1 MKNLIITIGIL
12 LLLSNELQSQTSGI
26 LSQNL
31 VISKTNSPYVLTGD
45 LQIPENLSITINE
58 GGEINGNNFQIRT
71 KGDFIVNG
79 TKQNPVKINNITLNA
94 IGTNGDL
101 GYSIIDINYS
111 IIRRSKILTPTGNSD
126 KPKNFKLK
134 NSYINTENLF
144 SGNNSTIYGWYFPIE
159 ISGNIFENAPTIF
172 GINTKEQQINIVNNN
187 FKSWPTNSYY
197 KGVITWYTYDSSKVN
212 IKFNCFGDTSKVAA
226 TYYYSESNQFNMNSN
241 YWGSNNKDIIDKMI
255 YDGKDDIAFKSLNYE
270 PYLNTCPVETPKLI
284 IPKVKKR
291 QYDIQLLS
299 KPPQKDFLIGGIESI
314 NIDSS
319 LFNFLNVKLKNKADS
334 QYVYLN
340 NNNILIKDST
350 RFNKAN
356 NPLKIYLELDNG
368 NSINTDS
375 ITINMI
381 CPILSKPI
389 ILQTFTASK
398 VFSYCE
404 GDTLKLNVSSGT
416 INKGDTLKWY
426 LENKLVGNYNPNGI
440 LTAFN
445 FTDSGKLYVI
455 KTDSLGCKISSD
467 TIALIKNPIPPAP
480 QLIRD
485 SANNLVSNYATNI
498 WALNGTPLQQ
508 FNWPGT
514 NVKLIKPASSGNYT
528 VSTVQKGC
536 YSLKSSYYYLVTEII
551 NISKDQFIKLA
562 PNPFVNQINFD
573 YMLKGYQKLNIE
585 VYDIATGT
593 KVASQQNLTA
603 GSRITLGQL
612 SAGTYVIKVTSADNT
627 IAYQF
632 KMVKL

>member
-1 MKNLIITIGIL
+1 MKNLIITIGVL

-31 VISKTNSPYVLTGD
+31 VISKANSPYVLTGD

-111 IIRRSKILTPTGNSD
+111 IIRRSKILTPTGDSD
-126 KPKNFKLK
+126 KPKIFKLK

-159 ISGNIFENAPTIF
+159 ISGNIFENAPTII
-172 GINTKEQQINIVNNN
+172 GINRKEQQINIVNNN

-270 PYLNTCPVETPKLI
+270 PFLNACPVETPKFI
-284 IPKVKKR
+284 IPRVKMR

-299 KPPQKDFLIGGIESI
+299 KPPQKNFLIGGIESI
-314 NIDSS
+314 NTDSS
-319 LFNFLNVKLKNKADS
+319 LFNFLSIKLKNKADS

-356 NPLKIYLELDNG
+356 NPLKIYVELDNG

-389 ILQTFTASK
+389 LQTITASK

-404 GDTLKLNVSSGT
+404 GDTLKLNVSSGN

-426 LENKLVGNYNPNGI
+426 LDNKLVGNYNPNGI

-508 FNWPGT
+508 YNWPGT
-514 NVKLIKPASSGNYT
+514 NVKLIKPGSSGNYT

-536 YSLKSSYYYLVTEII
+536 YSLKSSYYYLVTDII
-551 NISKDQFIKLA
+551 NISKDEFIKLA
-562 PNPFVNQINFD
+562 PNPFINKLNFD
-573 YMLKGYQKLNIE
+573 FVVMGYQKLNIE
-585 VYDIATGT
+585 VFSLTSGV
-593 KVASQQNLTA
+593 KVASMQNLQA
-603 GSRITLGQL
+603 GLPIYLGQL
-612 SAGTYVIKVTSADNT
+612 APGTYIINVTSNDNK
-627 IAYQF
+627 ISHQF
-632 KMVKL
+632 KMIKL

>member
-1 MKNLIITIGIL
+1 MKSLLFSFGIL
-12 LLLSNELQSQTSGI
+12 LLISIEVKSQTSGI

-31 VISKTNSPYVLTGD
+31 VITKANSPFVLTGD
-45 LQIPENLSITINE
+45 LQIPENISLTINE
-58 GGEINGNNFQIRT
+58 GAIFDGAGFSIKT
-71 KGDFIVNG
+71 KG
-79 TKQNPVKINNITLNA
+79 NITA
-94 IGTNGDL
+94 IGTKSNPIQIKNLTIYGLSGKPILDFD
-101 GYSIIDINYS
+101 YCIINNSNIT
-111 IIRRSKILTPTGNSD
+111 KPTGNSD
-126 KPKNFKLK
+126 NPKQLILK
-134 NSYINTENLF
+134 NSYFNTQNKF
-144 SGNNSTIYGWYFPIE
+144 SGNDAAIYIYQFPTLIQN
-159 ISGNIFENAPTIF
+159 NIFENSPTIV
-172 GINTKEQQINIVNNN
+172 NTYVKSGESVIIKNNN
-187 FKSWPTNSYY
+187 FISWPTNIYY
-197 KGVITWYTYDSSKVN
+197 KGLITLNVFDSSKYQ
-212 IKFNCFGDTSKVAA
+212 ISGNCFVDTTKIAA
-226 TYYYSESNQFNMNSN
+226 TYESTFFSKEFSIKNNF
-241 YWGSNNKDIIDKMI
+241 WGTTNVNTLDKMI
-255 YDGKDDIAFKSLNYE
+255 YDKKDNISYLDLRYTPFLNA
-270 PYLNTCPVETPKLI
+270 CPIETPKFI
-284 IPKVKKR
+284 KPRINKK
-291 QYDIQLLS
+291 QFEILFKN
-299 KPPQKDFLIGGIESI
+299 KPPENNLLIGTIESA

-319 LFNFLNVKLKNKADS
+319 LFSFFRLKLKNKADS

-404 GDTLKLNVSSGT
+404 GDTLKLNVSSGN

-426 LENKLVGNYNPNGI
+426 LDNKLVGNYNPNGI

-480 QLIRD
+480 QLMRD

-508 FNWPGT
+508 FNWPGA
-514 NVKLIKPASSGNYT
+514 NVKLIKPTASGNYT

-536 YSLKSSYYYLVTEII
+536 YSLKSSYYYLIADII
-551 NISKDQFIKLA
+551 NLSKDEFIKLA
-562 PNPFVNQINFD
+562 PNPFINQLNFD
-573 YMLKGYQKLNIE
+573 FIVKGYQKLNIE
-585 VYDIATGT
+585 VYDVATGS
-593 KVASQQNLTA
+593 KVATQQNITA
-603 GSRITLGQL
+603 GTKIQLGQL
-612 SAGTYVIKVTSADNT
+612 ARGTYIIRITSNDNK
-627 IAYQF
+627 IAQQF
-632 KMVKL
+632 KIVKL

>member
-1 MKNLIITIGIL
+1 MYKNVIITIGIL
-12 LLLSNELQSQTSGI
+12 LLISNQLQSQTSGI

-31 VISKTNSPYVLTGD
+31 VISKANSPYVLTGD

-58 GGEINGNNFQIRT
+58 GSEINGNNFQIRI

-94 IGTNGDL
+94 IGTNSDL

-126 KPKNFKLK
+126 KPKIFKLK

-159 ISGNIFENAPTIF
+159 ISGNIFENSPTIF
-172 GINTKEQQINIVNNN
+172 GLNTKEQQINIVNNN

-197 KGVITWYTYDSSKVN
+197 KGLITWYTYDSSKVN
-212 IKFNCFGDTSKVAA
+212 IRFNCFGDTSKTAA

-255 YDGKDDIAFKSLNYE
+255 YDSKDDIAFKSLNYE
-270 PYLNTCPVETPKLI
+270 PFLNACPVETPKFI

-375 ITINMI
+375 ISINMI

-389 ILQTFTASK
+389 LQTITGSK

-404 GDTLKLNVSSGT
+404 GDTLKLNVSSGN

-426 LENKLVGNYNPNGI
+426 LDNKLVGNYNSNGI

-455 KTDSLGCKISSD
+455 KTDSLNCKISSD
-467 TIALIKNPIPPAP
+467 TITLIKNPIPPAP

-498 WALNGTPLQQ
+498 WALNETPLQQ
-508 FNWPGT
+508 FNWPGA
-514 NVKLIKPASSGNYT
+514 NVKFIRPTASGNYT
-528 VSTVQKGC
+528 VLTVQKGC
-536 YSLKSSYYYLVTEII
+536 YSLKSSYYYLITDII
-551 NISKDQFIKLA
+551 NLSKDEFIKLA
-562 PNPFVNQINFD
+562 PNPFINQLNFD
-573 YMLKGYQKLNIE
+573 FVVKGYQKLNIE
-585 VYDIATGT
+585 VYDVTTGM
-593 KVASQQNLTA
+593 KVASKQNLTP
-603 GSRITLGQL
+603 GIPIFLGQL
-612 SAGTYVIKVTSADNT
+612 SAGTYVIKVTSNDNK
-627 IAYQF
+627 ISYQF

>member
-1 MKNLIITIGIL
+1 MKNLIITIGVL
-12 LLLSNELQSQTSGI
+12 LLLGNELQSQTSGI

-31 VISKTNSPYVLTGD
+31 VISKANSPYVLTGD

-111 IIRRSKILTPTGNSD
+111 IIRRSKILTPTGDSD
-126 KPKNFKLK
+126 KPKIFKLK

-159 ISGNIFENAPTIF
+159 ISGNIFENAPTII
-172 GINTKEQQINIVNNN
+172 GINRKEQQINIVNNN

-270 PYLNTCPVETPKLI
+270 PFLNACPVETPKFI
-284 IPKVKKR
+284 IPRVKMR

-299 KPPQKDFLIGGIESI
+299 KPPQKNFLIGGIESI
-314 NIDSS
+314 NTDSS
-319 LFNFLNVKLKNKADS
+319 LFNFLSIKLKNKADS

-356 NPLKIYLELDNG
+356 NPLKIYVELDNG

-389 ILQTFTASK
+389 LQTITASK

-404 GDTLKLNVSSGT
+404 GDTLKLNVSSGN
-416 INKGDTLKWY
+416 INKGDTLNWY
-426 LENKLVGNYNPNGI
+426 LDNKLVGNYNPNGI

-508 FNWPGT
+508 YNWPGT
-514 NVKLIKPASSGNYT
+514 NVKLIKPGSSGNYT

-536 YSLKSSYYYLVTEII
+536 YSLKSSYYYLVTDII
-551 NISKDQFIKLA
+551 NISKDEFIKLA
-562 PNPFVNQINFD
+562 PNPFINKLNFD
-573 YMLKGYQKLNIE
+573 FVVMGYQKLNIE
-585 VYDIATGT
+585 VFSLTSGV
-593 KVASQQNLTA
+593 KVASMQNLQA
-603 GSRITLGQL
+603 GLPIYLGQL
-612 SAGTYVIKVTSADNT
+612 APGTYIINVTSNDNK
-627 IAYQF
+627 ISYQF
-632 KMVKL
+632 KMIKL

>member
-1 MKNLIITIGIL
+1 MKNVIITLGIL
-12 LLLSNELQSQTSGI
+12 LLISNQLQSQTSGI

-31 VISKTNSPYVLTGD
+31 VISKANSPYVLTGD

-58 GGEINGNNFQIRT
+58 GGEINGNNFQIRI

-126 KPKNFKLK
+126 KPKIFKLK

-159 ISGNIFENAPTIF
+159 ISGNIFENSPTIF

-212 IKFNCFGDTSKVAA
+212 IRFNCFSDTSKTAA

-270 PYLNTCPVETPKLI
+270 PFLNACPVETPKFI

-319 LFNFLNVKLKNKADS
+319 LFNFLSVKLKNKADS

-356 NPLKIYLELDNG
+356 NPLKIYLELYNG
-368 NSINTDS
+368 TSSNTDS
-375 ITINMI
+375 VTINSI
-381 CPILSKPI
+381 CPTLIKPLI
-389 ILQTFTASK
+389 QTTAGTK
-398 VFSYCE
+398 VFTYCE
-404 GDTLKLNVSSGT
+404 GDTLKLSAASN

-426 LENKLVGNYNPNGI
+426 LDNKLVGNYNPNGI

-445 FTDSGKLYVI
+445 FTDAGKLYVI

-467 TIALIKNPIPPAP
+467 TVSLIKNPIPFAP
-480 QLIRD
+480 LLIRD

-498 WALNGTPLQQ
+498 WALNGTPLSQ

-514 NVKLIKPASSGNYT
+514 NVKSIKPTTSGNYT
-528 VSTVQKGC
+528 VSTVQNGC
-536 YSLKSSYYYLVTEII
+536 YSLNSSYYYLVTNII
-551 NISKDQFIKLA
+551 NLSNDEFIKLA
-562 PNPFVNQINFD
+562 PNPFINQINLDFKV
-573 YMLKGYQKLNIE
+573 KGYQKLN
-585 VYDIATGT
+585 VDIFEMTTGNR
-593 KVASQQNLTA
+593 VFSRQGLNA
-603 GSRITLGQL
+603 GIPISLGEL
-612 SAGTYVIKVTSADNT
+612 SPGTYIVNITSNDNK
-627 IAYQF
+627 IVQQF
-632 KMVKL
+632 KILKM

>member
-1 MKNLIITIGIL
+1 MKNLIITIGVL
-12 LLLSNELQSQTSGI
+12 LLLGNELQSQTSGI

-31 VISKTNSPYVLTGD
+31 VISKANSPYVLTGD

-111 IIRRSKILTPTGNSD
+111 IIRRSKILTPTGDSD
-126 KPKNFKLK
+126 KPKIFKLK

-159 ISGNIFENAPTIF
+159 ISGNIFENAPTII
-172 GINTKEQQINIVNNN
+172 GINRKEQQINIVNNN

-270 PYLNTCPVETPKLI
+270 PFLNACPVETPKFI
-284 IPKVKKR
+284 IPRVKMR

-299 KPPQKDFLIGGIESI
+299 KPPQKNFLIGGIESI
-314 NIDSS
+314 NTDSS
-319 LFNFLNVKLKNKADS
+319 LFNFLSIKLKNKADS

-356 NPLKIYLELDNG
+356 NPLKIYVELDNG

-389 ILQTFTASK
+389 LQTITASK

-404 GDTLKLNVSSGT
+404 GDTLKLNVSSGN

-426 LENKLVGNYNPNGI
+426 LDNKLVGNYNPNGI

-508 FNWPGT
+508 YNWPGT
-514 NVKLIKPASSGNYT
+514 NVKLIKPGSSGNYT

-536 YSLKSSYYYLVTEII
+536 YSLKSSYYYLVTDII
-551 NISKDQFIKLA
+551 NISKDEFIKLA
-562 PNPFVNQINFD
+562 PNPFINKLNFD
-573 YMLKGYQKLNIE
+573 FVVMGYQKLNIE
-585 VYDIATGT
+585 VFSLTSGV
-593 KVASQQNLTA
+593 KVASMQNLQA
-603 GSRITLGQL
+603 GLPIYLGQL
-612 SAGTYVIKVTSADNT
+612 APGTYIINVTSNDNK
-627 IAYQF
+627 ISHQF
-632 KMVKL
+632 KMIKL

>member
-1 MKNLIITIGIL
+1 MKNLIITIGVL
-12 LLLSNELQSQTSGI
+12 LLLGNELQSQTSGI

-31 VISKTNSPYVLTGD
+31 VISKANSPYVLTGD

-111 IIRRSKILTPTGNSD
+111 IIRRSKILTPTGDSD
-126 KPKNFKLK
+126 KPKIFKLK

-159 ISGNIFENAPTIF
+159 ISGNIFENAPTII
-172 GINTKEQQINIVNNN
+172 GINRKEQQINIVNNN

-270 PYLNTCPVETPKLI
+270 PFLNACPVETPKFI
-284 IPKVKKR
+284 IPRVKMR

-299 KPPQKDFLIGGIESI
+299 KPPQKNFLIGGIESI
-314 NIDSS
+314 NTDSS
-319 LFNFLNVKLKNKADS
+319 LFNFLSIKLKNKADS

-356 NPLKIYLELDNG
+356 NPLKIYVELDNG

-389 ILQTFTASK
+389 LQTITASK

-404 GDTLKLNVSSGT
+404 GDTLKLNVSSGN

-426 LENKLVGNYNPNGI
+426 LDNKLVGNYNPNGI

-508 FNWPGT
+508 YNWPGT
-514 NVKLIKPASSGNYT
+514 NVKLIKPGSSGNYT

-536 YSLKSSYYYLVTEII
+536 YSLKSSYYYLVTDII
-551 NISKDQFIKLA
+551 NISKDEFIKLA
-562 PNPFVNQINFD
+562 PNPFINKLNFD
-573 YMLKGYQKLNIE
+573 FVVMGYQKLNIE
-585 VYDIATGT
+585 VFSLTSGV
-593 KVASQQNLTA
+593 KVASMQNLQA
-603 GSRITLGQL
+603 GLPIYLGQL
-612 SAGTYVIKVTSADNT
+612 APGTYIINVTSNDNK
-627 IAYQF
+627 ISYQF
-632 KMVKL
+632 KMIKL